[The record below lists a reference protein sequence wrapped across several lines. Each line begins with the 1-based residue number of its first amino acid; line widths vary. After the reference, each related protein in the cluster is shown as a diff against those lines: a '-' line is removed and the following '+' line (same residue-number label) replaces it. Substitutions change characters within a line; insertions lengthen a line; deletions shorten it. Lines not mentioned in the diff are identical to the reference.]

1 MTEGKGRQKSSN
13 TGNPS
18 SFIGMWVGQEGMS
31 SVKKDI
37 QYYSGLFEKGGDWDP
52 EEGMTWPRQHLC

>member
-37 QYYSGLFEKGGDWDP
+37 QYYSGLFEKGGD
-52 EEGMTWPRQHLC
+52 